1 MKRCV
6 AWGPGQRSS
15 VWHARYSGF
24 PTQKLSEKGQVW
36 SFWVFKE
43 ASLHSLDWL
52 MGSTF
57 SLQGWDWKFC
67 LITGLVFLAAN
78 PHPWMGAKS
87 HLPWSG
93 FQKLRMRD
101 QIPFHCSG
109 DSKRFGNCEQ
119 LWMRTKYIYIS
130 YKSWHF
136 CVVRLHCHCGAYVF
150 FLLHHAAWRVLV
162 PWTRDPNRAPC
173 SASADS

>member
-87 HLPWSG
+87 HLPWSSICNWR
-93 FQKLRMRD
+93 LRD
-101 QIPFHCSG
+101 QMLPFCPYQSG
-109 DSKRFGNCEQ
+109 NFKGFGSCEPETVNEDQ
-119 LWMRTKYIYIS
+119 MSIIM
-130 YKSWHF
+130 
-136 CVVRLHCHCGAYVF
+136 YVF
-150 FLLHHAAWRVLV
+150 GHSACMLYMLLVREGQKGPSLV
-162 PWTRDPNRAPC
+162 GLSSR
-173 SASADS
+173 

>member
-24 PTQKLSEKGQVW
+24 PTQKLSEKGQAW

-43 ASLHSLDWL
+43 ASLHSHDWL
-52 MGSTF
+52 MGSTS

-87 HLPWSG
+87 HLPWS
-93 FQKLRMRD
+93 FICNWRLRD
-101 QIPFHCSG
+101 QMLPFCPYQSG
-109 DSKRFGNCEQ
+109 HFKGFGSCEPETVNEDQ
-119 LWMRTKYIYIS
+119 MSIVMYLATR
-130 YKSWHF
+130 
-136 CVVRLHCHCGAYVF
+136 YVCYMCC
-150 FLLHHAAWRVLV
+150 W
-162 PWTRDPNRAPC
+162 
-173 SASADS
+173 

>member
-24 PTQKLSEKGQVW
+24 PTQKLSEKGQAW

-43 ASLHSLDWL
+43 ASLHSHDWL
-52 MGSTF
+52 MGSTS

-87 HLPWSG
+87 HLPWS
-93 FQKLRMRD
+93 FICNWRLRD
-101 QIPFHCSG
+101 QMLPFLPLSIRTFQG
-109 DSKRFGNCEQ
+109 FWK
-119 LWMRTKYIYIS
+119 LWARNREWRPNVY
-130 YKSWHF
+130 
-136 CVVRLHCHCGAYVF
+136 RYVF
-150 FLLHHAAWRVLV
+150 GHSVCMLYVLLVREGRRGPSLV
-162 PWTRDPNRAPC
+162 GLSSR
-173 SASADS
+173 